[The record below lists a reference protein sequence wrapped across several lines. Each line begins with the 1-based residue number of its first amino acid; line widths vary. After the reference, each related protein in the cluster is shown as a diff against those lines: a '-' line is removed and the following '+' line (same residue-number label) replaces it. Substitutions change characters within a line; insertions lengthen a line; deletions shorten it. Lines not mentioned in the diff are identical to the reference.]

1 MQDAHAKS
9 EYKQRELLRITLS
22 SIGDAVIT
30 TDTKGLVTFL
40 NPVAEFLTGWTQKEA
55 TGVPLDSVFKIVNEE
70 TRRTVENPATRALR
84 EGVIVGL
91 ANHTLLIAKDGTER
105 PIDDSAAPIR
115 HSNGEVAG
123 VVLVFRDVSESRRQK
138 RLVQDSLD
146 YCENIIATLREPF
159 LVLDKN
165 LRVRRANRSFYET
178 FVVSP
183 AGTENEFI
191 YDLGNRQWDIPRL
204 RELLKEV
211 LSHNHP
217 IHDYEVEFNF
227 ETIGHKL
234 MRLNARRV
242 REPGCH
248 SDLILLAIE
257 DITERRQAQ
266 DALRRALESHEAVKS
281 NMGEGLYTVNDQGL
295 VTGMNPTAEKLFGW
309 TFDELRGR
317 KMHDVTHYK
326 HPDGTPY
333 PAEDCSGLE
342 VLREGRPLINH
353 EDVFIRKDG
362 TFFDVVYS
370 SSPIREGEKITGVV
384 VVFRDDTERRRAA
397 YELEVSEIR
406 YRRLF
411 EAAKDGILILDPDTR
426 QITDANPFIAQLL
439 GYTREEMI
447 GKELFEI
454 GLLKDEEASQ
464 AAFRELREKQFIR
477 YDDLPLES
485 KKGQR
490 REVEVVANLYAEDG
504 QPVIQANIRD
514 ITERKQAAYNL
525 EVSEARYRRLF
536 ETAQD
541 AILILDA
548 NTGKIF
554 DANPFIKEM
563 LGYSQEE
570 LVGKELWQI
579 GLFRDQA
586 ESRAAFGELQGQGYI
601 RYENLPLE
609 TKQGQRIDVEFVSN
623 VYQVDQRLVIQ
634 CNIRDITERS
644 RLERQTHEQAEALAE
659 LHHRKDEFLAMLS
672 HELRNPLSA
681 IFNALHILRLQDT
694 ENPIQQKA
702 KIVLERQVGQ
712 LAHLIDDLLEVSRV
726 ITGRV
731 QLHRERLEMRGIVE
745 RALESARS
753 LIEQRRHELLVSL
766 PAEPI
771 WLQGDSTRLEQVVVN
786 LLNNAAKYTD
796 EGGQIWITV
805 EQEGAEVVLR
815 VWDTGVGISPELLPR
830 IFDLF
835 TQSDRTLDRSQGGLG
850 IGLSLVQK
858 LVELHGGTVEAHS
871 AGLGRGSKF
880 IVRLPSL
887 SPAGESI
894 IARIETVKQPEQTS
908 RVLVVDDNMDA
919 ADMLVM
925 MLQMFGHETRAA
937 YSGQTALET
946 AVEYQPDVVLL
957 DIGLPD
963 MDGYQVARHLR
974 QQPQT
979 KDVRLIAITG
989 YGQDSDRLRSQ
1000 EAGCEHH
1007 LVKPVDPQKLQDLLT
1022 TSAKQPRS
1030 RA

>member
-1 MQDAHAKS
+1 
-9 EYKQRELLRITLS
+9 
-22 SIGDAVIT
+22 
-30 TDTKGLVTFL
+30 
-40 NPVAEFLTGWTQKEA
+40 
-55 TGVPLDSVFKIVNEE
+55 
-70 TRRTVENPATRALR
+70 
-84 EGVIVGL
+84 VGL

-115 HSNGEVAG
+115 LANGEVAG
-123 VVLVFRDVSESRRQK
+123 VVLVFRDVSERRRQE

-183 AGTENEFI
+183 ASTENKFI

-211 LSHNHP
+211 LSNNHP
-217 IHDYEVEFNF
+217 IQDYEVEFDF

-248 SDLILLAIE
+248 SELILLAIE
-257 DITERRQAQ
+257 DITERRKTQ
-266 DALRRALESHEAVKS
+266 DALRRALESHEAVTS

-353 EDVFIRKDG
+353 EDVFIRRDG

-384 VVFRDDTERRRAA
+384 VVFRDDTERRKAA
-397 YELEVSEIR
+397 YALKVSEIR

-464 AAFRELREKQFIR
+464 VAFRELREKQFIR

-485 KKGQR
+485 KEGKR

-504 QPVIQANIRD
+504 QSVIQANIRD
-514 ITERKQAAYNL
+514 ITERKKAAYNL

-586 ESRAAFGELQGQGYI
+586 ESRAAFGELQAQGYI

-623 VYQVDQRLVIQ
+623 VYQVDQRQVIQ
-634 CNIRDITERS
+634 CNIRDISERS

-712 LAHLIDDLLEVSRV
+712 LAHLVDDLLEVSRV
-726 ITGRV
+726 ITGRI

-745 RALESARS
+745 RALKSVRS
-753 LIEQRRHELLVSL
+753 LIEARKHELSVSL

-771 WLQGDSTRLEQVVVN
+771 WLHGDPTRLEQVVVN

-805 EQEGAEVVLR
+805 EQERGEVVLR
-815 VWDTGVGISPELLPR
+815 VWDTGVGIAPELLPR

-835 TQSDRTLDRSQGGLG
+835 TQADRTLDRSQGGLG

-871 AGLGRGSKF
+871 AGLGQG
-880 IVRLPSL
+880 VRVYRAS
-887 SPAGESI
+887 AGTFFG
-894 IARIETVKQPEQTS
+894 R
-908 RVLVVDDNMDA
+908 RVNNRP
-919 ADMLVM
+919 
-925 MLQMFGHETRAA
+925 H
-937 YSGQTALET
+937 
-946 AVEYQPDVVLL
+946 
-957 DIGLPD
+957 
-963 MDGYQVARHLR
+963 
-974 QQPQT
+974 
-979 KDVRLIAITG
+979 
-989 YGQDSDRLRSQ
+989 
-1000 EAGCEHH
+1000 
-1007 LVKPVDPQKLQDLLT
+1007 
-1022 TSAKQPRS
+1022 
-1030 RA
+1030 